1 MHANPKE
8 NRTLLDHML
17 LEQFLRKG
25 YKCKEILEDEATIF
39 IITHEKRTSEVITQV
54 MNESYKE
61 LRKAN

>member
-8 NRTLLDHML
+8 NRTRLDHIL

-25 YKCKEILEDEATIF
+25 YKCKEILKDEATIF
-39 IITHEKRTSEVITQV
+39 IITHERKTSEVITQLV
-54 MNESYKE
+54 NESYKE

>member
-8 NRTLLDHML
+8 NRTRLDHIL

-39 IITHEKRTSEVITQV
+39 IIAHEKRTSEVITQV